1 MLRDEAT
8 NIDNELRELA
18 DNIARLNCEIEQL
31 KYELASH
38 ERRQYEAEQ
47 RRNELERSIADFRM
61 ELLNSE
67 RERLLDDE

>member
-8 NIDNELRELA
+8 NIENELREHA
-18 DNIARLNCEIEQL
+18 ENIARLNCEIEQL
-31 KYELASH
+31 KYELATH

>member
-8 NIDNELRELA
+8 NIENELSEHA
-18 DNIARLNCEIEQL
+18 ENIARLNCEIEQL

-67 RERLLDDE
+67 RERLLDDK